1 MNLIKGSD
9 FGGRFHIHLH
19 SFSPTTSLQFYILLN
34 SVKSV
39 KEQLDPNNL
48 PKHIAVIMD
57 GNGRWAKQQGFV
69 DRIFGHRN
77 ALKAVKEAIEGC
89 AEIGVKYLTLYAFST
104 ENWNRPKAEVDALMM
119 LLISALKDE
128 LEDMKKNNVRLD
140 TIGAIDTLP
149 ESSQRVLRSA
159 IEETKDNTGVVVILA
174 LSYSGKWDIITAA
187 KKLAEQVKNGEIAI
201 DDINEQLFEQSL
213 DTKGIPNP
221 DLMIR
226 TGGDHRIS
234 NFMLWQLAYSE
245 LYIFEELFWPDF
257 RREHLFEAILNYQER
272 ERRFGKTSE
281 QIKKPINA

>member
-1 MNLIKGSD
+1 M
-9 FGGRFHIHLH
+9 
-19 SFSPTTSLQFYILLN
+19 
-34 SVKSV
+34 
-39 KEQLDPNNL
+39 KEQLDQNNL

-77 ALKAVKEAIEGC
+77 ALKAVNEVIEGC
-89 AEIGVKYLTLYAFST
+89 GELGVKYLTLYAFST
-104 ENWNRPKAEVDALMM
+104 ENWSRPKAEVDALMM
-119 LLISALKDE
+119 LLVKTIKDE
-128 LEDMKKNNVRLD
+128 LPKMQKNNIRLE
-140 TIGAIDTLP
+140 TIGATHTLP
-149 ESSQRVLRSA
+149 ENSQKELAKA
-159 IEETKDNTGVVVILA
+159 IEETKNNTGLTVILA
-174 LSYSGKWDIITAA
+174 LSYSGKWDIVNAT
-187 KKLAEQVKNGEIAI
+187 KKLIAQVQEGTLSIENI
-201 DDINEQLFEQSL
+201 DEELFEQSL

-257 RREHLFEAILNYQER
+257 RREHLHEAILDYQDR

-281 QIKKPINA
+281 QVKNS